1 MTAKLERLLEE
12 IDPSRTLDEVAARV
26 DRAVNSFPY
35 GSAVVTDVEDFEE
48 LIGRF
53 YAHVEGEVLSIGERR
68 GFHPELDAGYASQ
81 VLNGAYGPQGWKAAF
96 EMARTGVE
104 GGLRGVLTTLAERMA
119 VMYARNEI
127 GARVYAFWE
136 ELSPE
141 EWLEAA
147 EEYVDKFGHL
157 LPSELTEGGAWRLK
171 GDFAAVLA
179 EHPFIIR
186 RIRRVGR

>member
-1 MTAKLERLLEE
+1 MATKLERLLSE

-53 YAHVEGEVLSIGERR
+53 YAHVEGEVLSIGHKR
-68 GFHPELDAGYASQ
+68 GRYPEFDFGLSSELLAE
-81 VLNGAYGPQGWKAAF
+81 AYGPEGWKTGF
-96 EMARTGVE
+96 EMARRGLE

-119 VMYARNEI
+119 VRYAQNEI
-127 GARVYAFWE
+127 RARVYAFWE

-147 EEYVDKFGHL
+147 EEYLGKYRHL